1 MTTIPDTHS
10 RATQPTMPPIMA
22 SVLLGAPLLA
32 ATGAPVV
39 LVLLLDDEF
48 ESGAGVNGPLV
59 SVGTTG
65 GEGMTLEK
73 VVSLDGV
80 GAALVVW
87 FVVKA
92 QYRSVVGALPQP
104 M

>member
-1 MTTIPDTHS
+1 
-10 RATQPTMPPIMA
+10 MPPIMA
-22 SVLLGAPLLA
+22 TVLLGAPLLA

-39 LVLLLDDEF
+39 LVLLLDVEF
-48 ESGAGVNGPLV
+48 EFGAGVKRPLV

-65 GEGMTLEK
+65 GDGTTLEK
-73 VVSLDGV
+73 AVSLNVV